1 MTLSALH
8 IPVEEEPPRP
18 VEAAALAA
26 VTGTDRWGLD
36 FEEFAATRWRRLVR
50 TAYLL
55 TGDHHEAE
63 DVVQAT
69 FAKVFRSWSR
79 ISRLDEP
86 DAYVHRALVNNN
98 LSRHRRRRVRQLL
111 VPVLPDRA
119 HTAGGG
125 HGAVEERS
133 VLLQALAELPPRQRA
148 VVVLRYWEDM
158 GEQQVAEVL
167 GCSLGNVK
175 SQASRGLSKL
185 RGHPALASYATE
197 ATEATDSDSTGPTT
211 GSTTDRT
218 NGGDR

>member
-1 MTLSALH
+1 MTASTLH
-8 IPVEEEPPRP
+8 VPPEDRPRP
-18 VEAAALAA
+18 VTATVSAD
-26 VTGTDRWGLD
+26 GPGRWEPD
-36 FEEFAATRWRRLVR
+36 FEAFAATRWRRLVR

-69 FAKVFRSWSR
+69 FAKVFRNWSR

-119 HTAGGG
+119 STAGSGG
-125 HGAVEERS
+125 HREVEERS
-133 VLLQALAELPPRQRA
+133 VLLQALAELPQRQRA

-158 GEQQVAEVL
+158 SERQVADVL
-167 GCSLGNVK
+167 GCSPGNVK
-175 SQASRGLSKL
+175 SQASRGLAKL
-185 RGHPALASYATE
+185 RAHPALAPYAPQ
-197 ATEATDSDSTGPTT
+197 AARAVDTDSTIDG
-211 GSTTDRT
+211 T
-218 NGGDR
+218 NGGNR

>member
-1 MTLSALH
+1 MEDRPQ
-8 IPVEEEPPRP
+8 PV
-18 VEAAALAA
+18 AAPATA
-26 VTGTDRWGLD
+26 GGPGPHGLD
-36 FEEFAATRWRRLVR
+36 FEAFAASRWRRLVR

-69 FAKVFRSWSR
+69 YAKVFRNWSR

-119 HTAGGG
+119 SPAGGG
-125 HGAVEERS
+125 HRDVEERS

-158 GEQQVAEVL
+158 SENQVADVL
-167 GCSLGNVK
+167 GCSAGNVK
-175 SQASRGLSKL
+175 SQASRGLAKL
-185 RGHPALASYATE
+185 RGHPALAPYATH
-197 ATEATDSDSTGPTT
+197 T
-211 GSTTDRT
+211 GSTSDGSTIDGT
-218 NGGDR
+218 NGGNR

>member
-1 MTLSALH
+1 MTASALH
-8 IPVEEEPPRP
+8 IPVEDRPRP
-18 VEAAALAA
+18 
-26 VTGTDRWGLD
+26 GTAPASAGGPGPRELD
-36 FEEFAATRWRRLVR
+36 FEGFAATRWRRLVR

-55 TGDHHEAE
+55 TGDYHEAE

-69 FAKVFRSWSR
+69 FAKVFRNWSR
-79 ISRLDEP
+79 ISRLEEP

-125 HGAVEERS
+125 HRDVEERS
-133 VLLQALAELPPRQRA
+133 VLLQALAELPQRQRA

-158 GEQQVAEVL
+158 SEYQVAEVL

-175 SQASRGLSKL
+175 SQASRGLAKL
-185 RGHPALASYATE
+185 RSHPVLAPYAAGT
-197 ATEATDSDSTGPTT
+197 ASTIDGTD
-211 GSTTDRT
+211 
-218 NGGDR
+218 GGNR

>member
-1 MTLSALH
+1 M
-8 IPVEEEPPRP
+8 R
-18 VEAAALAA
+18 EA
-26 VTGTDRWGLD
+26 D
-36 FEEFAATRWRRLVR
+36 FEAFAATRWRRLVR

-69 FAKVFRSWSR
+69 FAKVFRNWSR

-119 HTAGGG
+119 HGADGGQRE
-125 HGAVEERS
+125 VEERS
-133 VLLQALAELPPRQRA
+133 ALLQALAELPQRQRA

-158 GEQQVAEVL
+158 SERQVADVL
-167 GCSLGNVK
+167 GCSPGNVK
-175 SQASRGLSKL
+175 SQASRGLAKL
-185 RGHPALASYATE
+185 RGHPALALYG
-197 ATEATDSDSTGPTT
+197 TDG
-211 GSTTDRT
+211 GSTIDGTDGG
-218 NGGDR
+218 NG

>member
-1 MTLSALH
+1 MTASALH
-8 IPVEEEPPRP
+8 DPVEDRPRP
-18 VEAAALAA
+18 VTAPASAGGPGLRE
-26 VTGTDRWGLD
+26 LD
-36 FEEFAATRWRRLVR
+36 FEGFAATRWRRLVR

-69 FAKVFRSWSR
+69 FAKVFRNWSR
-79 ISRLDEP
+79 ISRLEEP

-111 VPVLPDRA
+111 TPVLPERA
-119 HTAGGG
+119 HTADGG
-125 HGAVEERS
+125 HRGVEERS
-133 VLLQALAELPPRQRA
+133 VLLQALAELPQRQRA

-158 GEQQVAEVL
+158 SESQVAEVL

-175 SQASRGLSKL
+175 SQASRGLAKL
-185 RGHPALASYATE
+185 RGHPALASYA
-197 ATEATDSDSTGPTT
+197 ADT
-211 GSTTDRT
+211 GSTIDGT

>member
-1 MTLSALH
+1 MPLSALH
-8 IPVEEEPPRP
+8 IPVEEDPPRP
-18 VEAAALAA
+18 VTALA
-26 VTGTDRWGLD
+26 VVGGPDRREPD

-50 TAYLL
+50 TAFLL
-55 TGDHHEAE
+55 TGDYHEAE

-69 FAKVFRSWSR
+69 FAKVFRNWSR
-79 ISRLDEP
+79 ISRLEEP

-125 HGAVEERS
+125 HRGVEERS

-158 GEQQVAEVL
+158 SEHRVAEVL

-175 SQASRGLSKL
+175 SQASRGLAKL
-185 RGHPALASYATE
+185 RGHPALASYAAE
-197 ATEATDSDSTGPTT
+197 T
-211 GSTTDRT
+211 GSTIDGTD
-218 NGGDR
+218 GGNR

>member
-1 MTLSALH
+1 MTASTLH
-8 IPVEEEPPRP
+8 IPHIPPEDRPLSVTAPASADGPGPREP
-18 VEAAALAA
+18 
-26 VTGTDRWGLD
+26 D
-36 FEEFAATRWRRLVR
+36 FEAFAATRWRRLVR

-69 FAKVFRSWSR
+69 FAKVFRNWSR

-119 HTAGGG
+119 STAGGG
-125 HGAVEERS
+125 HREVEERS
-133 VLLQALAELPPRQRA
+133 VLLQALAELPQRQRA

-158 GEQQVAEVL
+158 SERQVADVL
-167 GCSLGNVK
+167 GCSQGNVK
-175 SQASRGLSKL
+175 SQASRGLAKL
-185 RGHPALASYATE
+185 RDHPALTPYAPQ
-197 ATEATDSDSTGPTT
+197 ALHAVDTD
-211 GSTTDRT
+211 STTDGT
-218 NGGDR
+218 NGGNR

>member
-1 MTLSALH
+1 MREL
-8 IPVEEEPPRP
+8 
-18 VEAAALAA
+18 
-26 VTGTDRWGLD
+26 G
-36 FEEFAATRWRRLVR
+36 FEGFAASRWPRLVR
-50 TAYLL
+50 TAHLL

-69 FAKVFRSWSR
+69 LAKVFRNWSR

-119 HTAGGG
+119 QPGGAG
-125 HGAVEERS
+125 HRDVEERS

-158 GEQQVAEVL
+158 SEQRVAELL
-167 GCSLGNVK
+167 GCSPGNVK
-175 SQASRGLSKL
+175 SQASRGLAKL
-185 RGHPALASYATE
+185 RGHPALAPYAV
-197 ATEATDSDSTGPTT
+197 GT
-211 GSTTDRT
+211 GSTIEGTD
-218 NGGDR
+218 GDDR

>member
-1 MTLSALH
+1 MTATILPV
-8 IPVEEEPPRP
+8 PVEDPPPSVMAPASAGGPGLR
-18 VEAAALAA
+18 E
-26 VTGTDRWGLD
+26 LD
-36 FEEFAATRWRRLVR
+36 FEGFAATRWRRLVR

-55 TGDHHEAE
+55 TGDYHEAE

-69 FAKVFRSWSR
+69 FAKVFRNWSR
-79 ISRLDEP
+79 ISRLEEP

-125 HGAVEERS
+125 HRDVEERS
-133 VLLQALAELPPRQRA
+133 VLLQALAELPQRQRA

-158 GEQQVAEVL
+158 SEHQVAEIL

-175 SQASRGLSKL
+175 SQANRGLAKL
-185 RGHPALASYATE
+185 RRHPALAPYA
-197 ATEATDSDSTGPTT
+197 ADT
-211 GSTTDRT
+211 GSTTDGT
-218 NGGDR
+218 NGDNR

>member
-1 MTLSALH
+1 MTASVVNT
-8 IPVEEEPPRP
+8 PVEDRPRP
-18 VEAAALAA
+18 VTAPAA
-26 VTGTDRWGLD
+26 TGSPGVGKAGKPD

-69 FAKVFRSWSR
+69 LAKVFRSWPR

-86 DAYVHRALVNNN
+86 DAYIHRALVNNN

-119 HTAGGG
+119 HTP
-125 HGAVEERS
+125 GAAHHDVDERS

-158 GEQQVAEVL
+158 SEQQVAEVL

-175 SQASRGLSKL
+175 SQASRGLAKL
-185 RGHPALASYATE
+185 RGHPALAPYA
-197 ATEATDSDSTGPTT
+197 ATTAPTFSPAA
-211 GSTTDRT
+211 STTAASPTDVT
-218 NGGDR
+218 NGDNR